1 MDLLVCRGL
10 RKRFGSV
17 RVLPPTDLTL
27 AEGSVTALIGASGCG
42 KSTLLRLIAGLLP
55 PDGGEILLDGQACRA
70 PGPSRLLVF
79 QEESLFPWLSVADNV
94 GFGLGGLPA
103 MVRRR
108 CVAAMLASVGLS
120 GWENVLPGALSG
132 GMRQRAALAR
142 ALIMQ
147 PRLLLLDEPF
157 AALDAITRERMQ
169 RLLVDVQAR
178 TRQTMLLVTH
188 DVEEACLLADTV
200 CLMAERRGIVS
211 AQALALP
218 RPRAVDAPAVVA
230 ARGSLHAAL
239 TASMGGAGAPFSG
252 GES

>member
-1 MDLLVCRGL
+1 MELLVCRGL
-10 RKRFGSV
+10 CKSFGRL

-27 AEGSVTALIGASGCG
+27 AAGSVTALIGASGCG

-55 PDGGEILLDGQACRA
+55 PDGGEILLDGQACHA

-79 QEESLFPWLSVADNV
+79 QEDALFPWLSVAGNV
-94 GFGLGGLPA
+94 GFGLKEFPA
-103 MVRRR
+103 AARERR
-108 CVAAMLASVGLS
+108 VAAMLASVGLT
-120 GWENVLPGALSG
+120 GRENMLPGALSG
-132 GMRQRAALAR
+132 GMRQRVALAR

-157 AALDAITRERMQ
+157 AALDAITRGRMQ
-169 RLLVDVQAR
+169 RLLADVHSR

-200 CLMAERRGIVS
+200 CLMAEGRGIVT

-230 ARGSLHAAL
+230 ARRRLRAAL
-239 TASMGGAGAPFSG
+239 TASMGGG
-252 GES
+252 GEA